1 MKNEMEEIR
10 IKLMARK
17 EELGITFREVA
28 ARMGKEVGNIY
39 RVMSGDKTLSRK
51 KAVQISEALG
61 IEIVLPEKVTKKKE
75 SKEW

>member
-1 MKNEMEEIR
+1 MEEIR

-39 RVMSGDKTLSRK
+39 RVMAGDKTLSHK
-51 KAVQISEALG
+51 KATQIADALG
-61 IEIVLPEKVTKKKE
+61 IEIVLPEKVAKKKE
-75 SKEW
+75 AKDW